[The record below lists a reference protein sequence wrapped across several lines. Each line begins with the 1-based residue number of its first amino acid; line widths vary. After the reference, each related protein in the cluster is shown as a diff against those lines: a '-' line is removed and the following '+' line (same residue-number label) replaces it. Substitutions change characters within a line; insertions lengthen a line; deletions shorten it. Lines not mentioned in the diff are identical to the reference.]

1 MPRRTKADTGERTR
15 MRATR
20 YIAIATQLP
29 FMIFAGYGFGYALD
43 YWLGLDFL
51 RIIFL
56 LVGVV
61 GGFVQLLREL
71 EKDAHHK

>member
-1 MPRRTKADTGERTR
+1 

-20 YIAIATQLP
+20 YIALATQLP
-29 FMIFAGYGFGYALD
+29 FMIFAGYGIGYALD
-43 YWLGLDFL
+43 YYFGTDFL

-71 EKDAHHK
+71 ERDTHNKGDAPNK